1 MKRCLNCCA
10 LIREDDDKCPY
21 CHDNPDMLVD
31 EFISLSKNF
40 ERVGDAFRQLGM
52 TAKELEKR
60 AKEAMSGM
68 TLNEIRKSVGLGEI
82 NNEEDK

>member
-1 MKRCLNCCA
+1 MKRCLYCNA

-21 CHDNPDMLVD
+21 CHDNPDMVVN

-40 ERVGDAFRQLGM
+40 ERVGDAFRQLGT
-52 TAKELEKR
+52 TAKEFEIR

-68 TLNEIRKSVGLGEI
+68 TPNEIRKNMGLWEI
-82 NNEEDK
+82 SNEEDK